1 MQFENIINESKQI
14 KLKDQEIG
22 KRFSINLILKTKSKY
37 GDNYLLYNKK
47 YNVVMYANAQI
58 KDYVY
63 KMSTNLKSK
72 GDQFYVDEKLGD
84 IKQFKI
90 KNIVVGE
97 DQKVKVDIEII
108 KNNKNTHTSEKI
120 PLSDDEKVETNI
132 YYKKS
137 KQEQKNQRM
146 KNMC

>member
-22 KRFSINLILKTKSKY
+22 KRFSINLILKTRSKY

-58 KDYVY
+58 KGYVS

-72 GDQFYVDEKLGD
+72 GDYFYADEKLSD
-84 IKQFKI
+84 IVQFKI
-90 KNIVVGE
+90 KNIDVGD

-108 KNNKNTHTSEKI
+108 KNNKKTYTSEKI
-120 PLSDDEKVETNI
+120 PLSDDEKSRNK
-132 YYKKS
+132 YLL
-137 KQEQKNQRM
+137 QEIKERAE
-146 KNMC
+146 KDKE